1 MADATYQPKTYRKQG
16 GDEYVVAD
24 GGLLTVESGGEVT
37 VESGG
42 TLTLDSGSVLAS
54 RAAVAIQQPAIGATI
69 TNYGISSVGT
79 SSGTT
84 AYVLGAPAV
93 GITKILMGSTAVGG
107 AVTISSSLATVGSTG
122 DTITIGELGGAC
134 TLVGLTTAIW
144 RVVGMSTGVAFS

>member
-1 MADATYQPKTYRKQG
+1 MADGTYQPKTYRKQG
-16 GDEYVVAD
+16 GDE
-24 GGLLTVESGGEVT
+24 TVIASGGKIT

-42 TLTLDSGSVLAS
+42 TLDMESGSILADRS
-54 RAAVAIQQPAIGATI
+54 AEAIQQPAIGATI

-93 GITKILMGSTAVGG
+93 GIQKVIVGSTAVGG

-122 DTITIGELGGAC
+122 DTITIGELGGAV

-144 RVVGMSTGVAFS
+144 RVIGQSTGAAMS